1 MALEN
6 IERLKEQVE
15 KDPESKLFIPLA
27 EEYRKAEMLEEAIQ
41 VLKDGIERQP
51 QYMSARVSLGKI
63 YLDLGLL
70 DDAKAE
76 FEKVV
81 QTIPENLFAHRKLA
95 EIHRILGDRGKA
107 TEEYRTVLQ
116 LNPMDE
122 WALQNLADI
131 EKELQDSPR
140 ISGDLRRESDEFS
153 EETIST
159 QETISQTPGST
170 FMDEEF
176 KSDKDSKESFSH
188 SVPTIDDA
196 DTLISQ
202 GNYVDAMKI
211 YKKIISVDP
220 MNIQVKQRMEELKA
234 LLKVTGKDR
243 EILIER
249 LSLFLSSI
257 QKRRQEVF
265 GG

>member
-1 MALEN
+1 
-6 IERLKEQVE
+6 
-15 KDPESKLFIPLA
+15 
-27 EEYRKAEMLEEAIQ
+27 
-41 VLKDGIERQP
+41 
-51 QYMSARVSLGKI
+51 MSARVSLGKI

-70 DDAKAE
+70 DEAKAE

-122 WALQNLADI
+122 WALQNLEDI

-140 ISGDLRRESDEFS
+140 ISGDLRQESDEFS
-153 EETIST
+153 EATIST
-159 QETISQTPGST
+159 QGTISQKTGST
-170 FMDEEF
+170 FIDEEF
-176 KSDKDSKESFSH
+176 KADKESQESFSH
-188 SVPTIDDA
+188 SLPTIDDA
-196 DTLISQ
+196 DHLISHD
-202 GNYVDAMKI
+202 NYIDAIKI
-211 YKKIISVDP
+211 YKKIITVDP
-220 MNIQVKQRMEELKA
+220 TNIQVKQRMEELKA

-249 LSLFLSSI
+249 LGLFLSSI

-265 GG
+265 ES